1 MFQAGIAR
9 EDIMGGNSLQEER
22 FFRGE
27 SSFQEERNF
36 AEGSR
41 LRDGNPFQGEG
52 QFAIKVDS
60 VSKSFTRWQRKE
72 DVSVNA
78 NRSGEKTP
86 FGEESSS
93 EKKVLRKKGVI
104 GKIEINSIFRQE
116 KKTVTALDN
125 VSFQVR
131 QGEFV
136 AYAGPNGAGK
146 STTMKLL
153 SGMLQPTAGAISVL
167 GMSPEKDRIALMKKL
182 GVLFGNRTELWW
194 DHPVIQSFEWKKVVW
209 DIPDAVYRRNLD
221 MVTELLD
228 IGGIRNTF
236 ARELSLGQRMRADLA
251 MMLLHSPELILLDEP
266 TLGLDVVAKRQM
278 IEFLKRIN
286 RQEGVTILVTSHDM
300 DDLEEMAQ
308 RILMISGGK
317 LVYDGSF
324 DGLREITGNLTHF
337 TVTTDGRKP
346 ALEGCRF
353 LGGKSGVFEFEVDLS
368 CLPIKGLLER
378 LSQAE
383 GIRDVEIRKAP
394 VEQVIA
400 QLYREWKNA

>member
-1 MFQAGIAR
+1 MFQADIVR
-9 EDIMGGNSLQEER
+9 EDAPS
-22 FFRGE
+22 
-27 SSFQEERNF
+27 
-36 AEGSR
+36 
-41 LRDGNPFQGEG
+41 FQGEG
-52 QFAIKVDS
+52 QLAIKVDS

-72 DVSVNA
+72 DASEKA
-78 NRSGEKTP
+78 DRSGKKSAVE
-86 FGEESSS
+86 EESSS
-93 EKKVLRKKGVI
+93 EKKALRKKGI
-104 GKIEINSIFRQE
+104 LGKVEFKSIFRQE
-116 KKTVTALDN
+116 KKTLTALDN

-131 QGEFV
+131 RGEFV

-153 SGMLQPTAGAISVL
+153 SGMLQPTTGAISVL

-182 GVLFGNRTELWW
+182 GVLFENRTELWW

-228 IGGIRNTF
+228 IGEIRNTF

-286 RQEGVTILVTSHDM
+286 REEGVTILVTSHDM

-337 TVTTDGRKP
+337 TVTTDGGQP
-346 ALEGCRF
+346 ELEGCKL
-353 LGGKSGVFEFEVDLS
+353 LGGKNGVFEFEVDLS
-368 CLPIKGLLER
+368 CCPMKGLLKR
-378 LSQAE
+378 LSQAD
-383 GIRDVEIRKAP
+383 GIMDVEIWKAP
-394 VEQVIA
+394 IEQVIA
-400 QLYREWKNA
+400 QLYREWR